1 MASAFFSRIRSAR
14 FSRLI
19 LRNTDDQGLDATLNV
34 HGNATI
40 DKTEVLRRCR
50 AALIDNSKHG
60 PCTNAQIQNLN
71 SKSRWFVRAVLEMPF
86 PGEIAM
92 RNNTTLF
99 DVESSHECPTSRVP
113 EVVRTLVG
121 LIGQVKTPEHPDSLP
136 DSPLEEVLVDTEVD
150 GSRYLLIRMPEP
162 IDTNVRLS
170 PREQEIVRMV
180 AKGHPNKV
188 IADVLNISSWTVC
201 THLRRIFAKLNV
213 TSRAAMVGRISK
225 IGALN
230 SSRRQDSARFK

>member
-1 MASAFFSRIRSAR
+1 MGHVPTHSFR
-14 FSRLI
+14 
-19 LRNTDDQGLDATLNV
+19 
-34 HGNATI
+34 
-40 DKTEVLRRCR
+40 
-50 AALIDNSKHG
+50 
-60 PCTNAQIQNLN
+60 NLN
-71 SKSRWFVRAVLEMPF
+71 SQSRWFAGAVLEMPF

-92 RNNTTLF
+92 RSNTTLF
-99 DVESSHECPTSRVP
+99 DVESSHESPTSRVP

-121 LIGQVKTPEHPDSLP
+121 LIEKVKTPADPDSLP
-136 DSPLEEVLVDTEVD
+136 DGPLEEILVDTEVD

-162 IDTNVRLS
+162 IDADVRLS

-225 IGALN
+225 MGALN
-230 SSRRQDSARFK
+230 SGRIQASARFK